1 MNKIIIFIVVF
12 TTFTLYSQKEDTII
26 TINPFGINNYPQKK
40 YRYGNTVKFKITN
53 VNVFK
58 LRGEVSNASETSVF
72 EVPKI
77 FVNEIKDEVDDKD
90 EVKVGEEYLGNENVV
105 VYTKSSIRQL
115 ESKLVEFY
123 EPLLKKALKSNSTS
137 RISELRLKIKELNKE
152 LEQLKIQLKDI
163 EQLLS
168 SKNNFIKNK
177 NNFII
182 NLQKINGFISLE
194 EQLKIELK
202 DSVFIRDIPSLK
214 KNAKSYYN
222 AVFEDETVLD
232 NLKEVDATISRLLEN
247 YSLMKFNYNVI
258 NKTLKKEEFK
268 LNGELKNADKKTVL
282 KVLEANIKI
291 DRKKF
296 FEEEMAYASKLSD
309 SIAKPETQKLIKKK
323 ASIGVSLYEKI
334 QNEKYEVF
342 TKAHQLLED
351 VVTLT
356 PKLLDVKGKEVYSF
370 NPLQIKTRHKW
381 KVNFSSGY
389 LLSFK
394 GDDSFSYKKD
404 TSGIIGVKESEK
416 NEVNHALGGLIHA
429 YFDCIDGFQPALSA
443 GLSVNSNGNL
453 GFYSGLS
460 FLFTEKNRL
469 VLSMGYSLTSVKTLD
484 RSNLDTGLEFINT
497 NDIDLKYNDVYK
509 GGFFIGLTYNL
520 AK

>member
-1 MNKIIIFIVVF
+1 MLENKNIEFGDGLSKIIV
-12 TTFTLYSQKEDTII
+12 SQK
-26 TINPFGINNYPQKK
+26 
-40 YRYGNTVKFKITN
+40 
-53 VNVFK
+53 
-58 LRGEVSNASETSVF
+58 S
-72 EVPKI
+72 
-77 FVNEIKDEVDDKD
+77 
-90 EVKVGEEYLGNENVV
+90 
-105 VYTKSSIRQL
+105 
-115 ESKLVEFY
+115 
-123 EPLLKKALKSNSTS
+123 
-137 RISELRLKIKELNKE
+137 
-152 LEQLKIQLKDI
+152 
-163 EQLLS
+163 
-168 SKNNFIKNK
+168 FIKNK
-177 NNFII
+177 NNFIR

-202 DSVFIRDIPSLK
+202 DSVFIRDIPFLK

-222 AVFEDETVLD
+222 AVFEDEMVLD
-232 NLKEVDATISRLLEN
+232 NLKEVDTTISELLKH

-268 LNGELKNADKKTVL
+268 LSGELKDADKKTIL
-282 KVLEANIKI
+282 KVVEANIKI

-296 FEEEMAYASKLSD
+296 FEEEMAYASKLRD

-356 PKLLDVKGKEVYSF
+356 PKLLDAKGKEVYSF

-429 YFDCIDGFQPALSA
+429 YFDCVDGFQPALSA

-484 RSNLDTGLEFINT
+484 RSNLDTDLKFVNT

>member
-12 TTFTLYSQKEDTII
+12 TTFTLYSQKKDSII
-26 TINPFGINNYPQKK
+26 VINPFGANEYPLKNN
-40 YRYGNTVKFKITN
+40 RYGNTVKFKITN

-58 LRGEVSNASETSVF
+58 LTGEVSSTGETSVF
-72 EVPKI
+72 EIPKI
-77 FVNEIKDEVDDKD
+77 FKETYGKEMDSIFISGNSQ
-90 EVKVGEEYLGNENVV
+90 LGI
-105 VYTKSSIRQL
+105 KSSTNNDMFNSLIL
-115 ESKLVEFY
+115 SDS
-123 EPLLKKALKSNSTS
+123 LKKIIVS
-137 RISELRLKIKELNKE
+137 
-152 LEQLKIQLKDI
+152 Q
-163 EQLLS
+163 
-168 SKNNFIKNK
+168 NNFIKNK
-177 NNFII
+177 NNFIR

-202 DSVFIRDIPSLK
+202 DSVFIRDILFLK
-214 KNAKSYYN
+214 NNTEAYYN
-222 AVFEDETVLD
+222 AVFEDKGVLD
-232 NLKEVDATISRLLEN
+232 NLKEVDTTISRLLEN

-258 NKTLKKEEFK
+258 NKTLEKEEFK
-268 LNGELKNADKKTVL
+268 LNGELKDADKKTVL
-282 KVLEANIKI
+282 KVVEANIKI
-291 DRKKF
+291 DRKKL
-296 FEEEMAYASKLSD
+296 FEEEMAYASKLRD

-429 YFDCIDGFQPALSA
+429 YFDCVDGFQPALSA

-453 GFYSGLS
+453 GFYSGFS

-484 RSNLDTGLEFINT
+484 TSNLDTDLKFVNT